1 MRKLLIVDNS
11 KVIINL
17 LKDIFL
23 QKNDFDLFTAKSFE
37 EAKGL
42 LGKHKFFA
50 AISNIVLP
58 DALNGEFLELL
69 KQKEI
74 PTVVLTS
81 KIDDAVIKII
91 RSVNVVDYISKD
103 SIYEL
108 EYANRL
114 IKLLTFIQNVEVLV
128 VDDSAV
134 IVSKI
139 KNSLESLLL
148 KVHVAN
154 DGLTALNVLQK
165 NPNISII
172 ITDHNMS
179 NMSGLEL
186 IKKVR
191 KSELHSKI
199 PILIMTI
206 ENNNDLKINFFKN
219 GATDL
224 LLKPVLEEELKS
236 KIIDILFNMK
246 QINDIKRFTRVL
258 DEHVITSSTDEFGII
273 TYVSKAFCKISGYS
287 KEELIGQPHNM
298 VRHPKMPSSVFKDLW
313 STVKQGITWKGEIKN
328 LRKGG
333 GYYWVR
339 AVIEPNFDRANN
351 IIGFTSIREDI
362 TDKKRIYELSITDG
376 LTTLY
381 NRRHFNDIAPG
392 IIENSIRSNNVFSFV
407 LLDIDNFKKYNDTYG
422 HQEGDNVLI
431 KVSSALKKTFK
442 RSEDAVFRLGGEE
455 FGVLIKAKTKEDV
468 LTLAEKARKDIEL
481 LNLEHKQNPP
491 LNVITASFGVSI
503 IEIENNNLELDFIYK
518 ETDDALYEAKES
530 GRNKI
535 KVVNL

>member
-1 MRKLLIVDNS
+1 LRKLLIVDNS

-37 EAKGL
+37 EAKDL
-42 LGKHKFFA
+42 LDKHQFFA
-50 AISNIVLP
+50 SISNIVLP

-69 KQKEI
+69 KKKEI

-81 KIDDAVIKII
+81 KIDAAVIKII
-91 RSVNVVDYISKD
+91 KNVNVVDYISKD

-154 DGLTALNVLQK
+154 DGLTAIKVLVN

-172 ITDHNMS
+172 ITDHNMKE
-179 NMSGLEL
+179 MSGLEL

-199 PILIMTI
+199 PILIMTT

-236 KIIDILFNMK
+236 KIIDIFSNIK
-246 QINDIKRFTRVL
+246 QINEIKRFTKVL
-258 DEHVITSSTDEFGII
+258 DEHVITSSTDEYGVI
-273 TYVSKAFCKISGYS
+273 THVSRAFCEISGY
-287 KEELIGQPHNM
+287 KEEELLGKPHNI
-298 VRHPKMPSSVFKDLW
+298 VRHPDMPISIFKEVWDSL
-313 STVKQGITWKGEIKN
+313 KKGITWKGEIKN
-328 LRKGG
+328 LKKDG
-333 GYYWVR
+333 GYYWVT
-339 AVIEPNFDRANN
+339 AIIEPNFDSTNH

-381 NRRHFNDIAPG
+381 NRRHFNDIAPE
-392 IIENSIRSNNVFSFV
+392 IIENSIRDNNVFSFV

-431 KVSSALKKTFK
+431 EVSNALKKTFK

-455 FGVLIKAKTKEDV
+455 FGILIKTKTKEDV
-468 LTLAEKARKDIEL
+468 LILAEKARKDIEL

-491 LNVITASFGVSI
+491 LNVLTASFGVSI

-518 ETDDALYEAKES
+518 ETDDALYKAKES

-535 KVVNL
+535 EIVNL